1 MVWKRLK
8 PDVNEV
14 LTAIEELIAK
24 EDRYQ
29 LENSAKFRAVDQRV
43 ATYDEFKGIVDGSH
57 LQALDRK
64 EQVDSIL
71 APNKHCWNPVA
82 AALDKEIEKMTKAV
96 QLEYAVDTISTYSEF
111 KKSWRRARNNIATRQ
126 TILLN
131 LNHSVI
137 FKDSCEPLDE
147 ICDSL
152 ASIDMDQSSKIRAI
166 LTSLQKAREFSL
178 ATAFLSAKSKAI
190 LELLIEQHLN

>member
-1 MVWKRLK
+1 M
-8 PDVNEV
+8 
-14 LTAIEELIAK
+14 
-24 EDRYQ
+24 
-29 LENSAKFRAVDQRV
+29 DQRV

-82 AALDKEIEKMTKAV
+82 GINNKLLRYFNLSLLAALDKEIETMTKAI
-96 QLEYAVDTISTYSEF
+96 QLEYAVETISTYSEF
-111 KKSWRRARNNIATRQ
+111 KTSWRRARNNIATRQ
-126 TILLN
+126 AILLN

-152 ASIDMDQSSKIRAI
+152 ASIDKNQAPKVKAI
-166 LTSLQKAREFSL
+166 LTSLQKSREFSL
-178 ATAFLSAKSKAI
+178 ATAFLSAKSKAT
-190 LELLIEQHLN
+190 LELLIEQHLT

>member
-1 MVWKRLK
+1 
-8 PDVNEV
+8 
-14 LTAIEELIAK
+14 
-24 EDRYQ
+24 
-29 LENSAKFRAVDQRV
+29 
-43 ATYDEFKGIVDGSH
+43 
-57 LQALDRK
+57 
-64 EQVDSIL
+64 
-71 APNKHCWNPVA
+71 
-82 AALDKEIEKMTKAV
+82 MTKAV